1 VAARHAYSL
10 QSVGRA
16 GAAFQLSASLF
27 AGSITLAVCFSGDGA
42 NEELVRRFLDIY
54 ETELPG

>member
-1 VAARHAYSL
+1 
-10 QSVGRA
+10 VGRA